1 MPHLPPDRAAVVLPT
16 ARQPC
21 NDKIL
26 PMLFK
31 AQHFFPLTVQGA
43 FSGCV
48 FPLPSTPQDVAAPER
63 SCILPS
69 IPLQHSDKKLQTG
82 TIIPVFSDSYR

>member
-26 PMLFK
+26 PMLFQST
-31 AQHFFPLTVQGA
+31 AL
-43 FSGCV
+43 
-48 FPLPSTPQDVAAPER
+48 LPSHRAGSIFRLRFPAPQHAAAPER
-63 SCILPS
+63 SCILTS

-82 TIIPVFSDSYR
+82 TIIPVFSDLYR